1 LGQKSKGW
9 VQIEIFKLEQNQN
22 FGWKYCKQNAGSK
35 IYVEF
40 VLGWCTSDGW
50 ILGLGW
56 VYGDVRNWVHY
67 RICFFSHLDTGF
79 AENAILNCILGFHIS
94 TIVLW
99 RHVGLFRCKYCILDL
114 LSDLSTC
121 SWTSCDFVCLTMLES
136 TPMKKWVCM
145 LLTQLPYLELLTCT
159 VPVSIRKFDIVE

>member
-56 VYGDVRNWVHY
+56 VYDVRNWVHY

-79 AENAILNCILGFHIS
+79 AENAILNCILGFHSS
-94 TIVLW
+94 TIVLSH
-99 RHVGLFRCKYCILDL
+99 HVGQFSCKYYILDL

-121 SWTSCDFVCLTMLES
+121 SWTCYDFVCVWSWTCCDFVCVWLYSSPPLRRNEF
-136 TPMKKWVCM
+136 VC
-145 LLTQLPYLELLTCT
+145 C
-159 VPVSIRKFDIVE
+159 